1 MGVSPVMR
9 AAAWP
14 IRFWALLCLCG
25 LPGMLIAQTPS
36 VRSPALALSGGLWFD
51 GEGFARADWYAVDG
65 RLTRTRPARI
75 DATLDLSGR
84 YVLPPLVEA
93 HNHDLQNAR
102 FAAVSIGK
110 NLRQGV
116 FHSVQMCSRNR
127 ADGDFAALLNTP
139 GTIDVIYA
147 DACISASDGHPLG
160 MVLASAREAGMTETP
175 ESARRYYDPVDTLA
189 DLDRL
194 WPEIA
199 ARRPT
204 LIKIILVNSER
215 QAANRADPAT
225 FGYRGLDPALVAP
238 IVTRA
243 HEAGIRVAAHVDSA
257 ADFATAVAA
266 GVDIIAHLPGY
277 RFATGLG
284 AADYRIDE
292 APIAEAARRG
302 TIVVTTTGVAQFWT
316 RRATPEVVAAV
327 RATQIDNL
335 RRLRAAGVM
344 LAIGSDNVMGTVV
357 DEILYLDALR
367 IMPRAELL
375 RRATIDT
382 AEAMFPG
389 REIGAFREG
398 GEASLIAF
406 DVNPLEFPEALR
418 TPVLRVRRGSLLSQ

>member
-1 MGVSPVMR
+1 MGLSAAIH

-14 IRFWALLCLCG
+14 IRLWALLFLCG
-25 LPGMLIAQTPS
+25 LPGMLVAQTPS
-36 VRSPALALSGGLWFD
+36 VPSPAMALSGGLWFD
-51 GEGFARADWYAVDG
+51 GEGFTRGDWYAVDG
-65 RLTRTRPARI
+65 RLTRTRPVRI
-75 DATLDLSGR
+75 DATIDLSGR

-102 FAAVSIGK
+102 FAAVSIAK

-116 FHSVQMCSRNR
+116 FHSVQMCSRNG
-127 ADGDFAALLNTP
+127 ADGDFAALLDTP

-160 MVLASAREAGMTETP
+160 MVLASGREAGMTP
-175 ESARRYYDPVDTLA
+175 ESARRFYDPVDSPA

-277 RFATGLG
+277 RFAAGLD
-284 AADYRIDE
+284 AADYRIGE
-292 APIAEAARRG
+292 AAIAEAARRG
-302 TIVVTTTGVAQFWT
+302 TIVVTTAGVAQFWAQ
-316 RRATPEVVAAV
+316 RATPGTIAAV

-335 RRLRAAGVM
+335 RRLRAAGVT

-382 AEAMFPG
+382 ARAMFPG
-389 REIGAFREG
+389 RETGAFREG

-406 DVNPLEFPEALR
+406 DVDPLESPEVLR
-418 TPVLRVRRGSLLSQ
+418 TPALRVRRGSLLSQ

>member
-1 MGVSPVMR
+1 MGISR
-9 AAAWP
+9 AIDVTAWP
-14 IRFWALLCLCG
+14 VRLWVLLFLCT
-25 LPGMLIAQTPS
+25 LPRVLVAQTPS
-36 VRSPALALSGGLWFD
+36 APSPTLALSGGLWFD
-51 GEGFARADWYAVDG
+51 GEGFARVDWYAVDG
-65 RLTRTRPARI
+65 RLTRARPARI
-75 DATLDLSGR
+75 DATIDLSGR
-84 YVLPPLVEA
+84 FVLPPLVEA

-102 FAAVSIGK
+102 FAAVSIAK

-116 FHSVQMCSRNR
+116 FHSVQMCSRTG
-127 ADGDFAALLNTP
+127 ADRDFSALLNTS

-160 MVLASAREAGMTETP
+160 MVLASAREAGMAETP
-175 ESARRYYDPVDTLA
+175 ESARRFYDPVDSLA
-189 DLDRL
+189 DLDRI

-199 ARRPT
+199 GRRPT
-204 LIKIILVNSER
+204 LIKIILVNSEH
-215 QAANRADPAT
+215 QTANRADPAT

-277 RFATGLG
+277 RFAAGLG
-284 AADYRIDE
+284 AANYRIGG
-292 APIAEAARRG
+292 AAIAEAARRG
-302 TIVVTTTGVAQFWT
+302 TIVVTTAGVAQFWT
-316 RRATPEVVAAV
+316 RRAAPETIAGV

-335 RRLRAAGVM
+335 RRLRAAGVT

-367 IMPRAELL
+367 IMPRAELF

-382 AEAMFPG
+382 ARAMFPG
-389 REIGAFREG
+389 REIGAFGEG

-406 DVNPLEFPEALR
+406 DVSPLEFPEALR